1 MYYTAQIFKPEEGFG
16 KIIEAAGKFNMDR
29 FIYAIGYK
37 NWNEEKIER
46 LGDEVSIYRR
56 KLDIEYKN
64 LVKFAEC
71 FNKQFATPNNKCFE
85 TALHLL
91 KKLRSGISETKKL
104 FLKFC
109 PRARYEKLNQAF
121 AQHKVSAYEYAY
133 ISTDSYQL
141 PLLTIESFPPQVMA
155 LYREMEKFFITLVK
169 CLQLCLRVIKDERII
184 KADNEYCAILL
195 EQFKEKIASEIYDI
209 LVVIPRDSEFFSEE
223 KNPAIA
229 SRNRYATDKAWAS
242 EGFHNHTIADMK
254 FLVIKQML
262 EQGEDNDLTNE
273 ELLLFGND
281 KEQVHRYRNIIQHF
295 DELLPPHYKRKH
307 LPAKVIQ
314 MFFQFVKIPDRME
327 KRAAGYFNSMYRESI
342 HNKLYTVDYTSI
354 NGYKKEVIEDRNG
367 EYKDFVRRLQARF
380 FITEPQ
386 QTA

>member
-1 MYYTAQIFKPEEGFG
+1 
-16 KIIEAAGKFNMDR
+16 
-29 FIYAIGYK
+29 
-37 NWNEEKIER
+37 
-46 LGDEVSIYRR
+46 
-56 KLDIEYKN
+56 
-64 LVKFAEC
+64 
-71 FNKQFATPNNKCFE
+71 
-85 TALHLL
+85 
-91 KKLRSGISETKKL
+91 
-104 FLKFC
+104 
-109 PRARYEKLNQAF
+109 
-121 AQHKVSAYEYAY
+121 
-133 ISTDSYQL
+133 
-141 PLLTIESFPPQVMA
+141 MA

-169 CLQLCLRVIKDERII
+169 CLQLCLQVIKDERII

-273 ELLLFGND
+273 EMLLFGND

-295 DELLPPHYKRKH
+295 DELLPPDYKRKH
-307 LPAKVIQ
+307 LPAKFIQ

-327 KRAAGYFNSMYRESI
+327 KRAAGYFNSMYSESI

>member
-1 MYYTAQIFKPEEGFG
+1 MHGLHFFSGQTHRGWRKNRIFAANISKQAEKTGNNFKKQTANMYYTAQIFKPEEGFG

-121 AQHKVSAYEYAY
+121 ARHKVSAYEYAY

-155 LYREMEKFFITLVK
+155 LFREMEKFFT
-169 CLQLCLRVIKDERII
+169 
-184 KADNEYCAILL
+184 
-195 EQFKEKIASEIYDI
+195 
-209 LVVIPRDSEFFSEE
+209 
-223 KNPAIA
+223 
-229 SRNRYATDKAWAS
+229 
-242 EGFHNHTIADMK
+242 
-254 FLVIKQML
+254 
-262 EQGEDNDLTNE
+262 
-273 ELLLFGND
+273 
-281 KEQVHRYRNIIQHF
+281 
-295 DELLPPHYKRKH
+295 
-307 LPAKVIQ
+307 
-314 MFFQFVKIPDRME
+314 
-327 KRAAGYFNSMYRESI
+327 
-342 HNKLYTVDYTSI
+342 
-354 NGYKKEVIEDRNG
+354 
-367 EYKDFVRRLQARF
+367 
-380 FITEPQ
+380 
-386 QTA
+386 